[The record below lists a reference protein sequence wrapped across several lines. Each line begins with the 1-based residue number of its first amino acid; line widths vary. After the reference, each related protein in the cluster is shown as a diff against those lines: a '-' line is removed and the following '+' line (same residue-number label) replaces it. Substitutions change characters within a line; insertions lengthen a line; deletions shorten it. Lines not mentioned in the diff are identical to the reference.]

1 MYKFYWNI
9 CFDYKTTT
17 TRVLLKYR
25 VPYKYMF
32 QGSSTKI
39 HNSSK
44 KGREKV
50 YVSRP
55 NPVMISRGTTVAAL
69 PLSSLPFNSEKESW
83 LLNWIPKKPCS
94 KKSMKALFNLSTYF
108 IVKWSATK
116 SVLLIWYWLDT
127 STKTC
132 ERKQD

>member
-9 CFDYKTTT
+9 CFDYKTTI

-25 VPYKYMF
+25 LRYKYMF

-55 NPVMISRGTTVAAL
+55 NAVMISSGATVAAL
-69 PLSSLPFNSEKESW
+69 PLSSLPIQFRSW

-94 KKSMKALFNLSTYF
+94 KKFMKALFNLSKYF

-127 STKTC
+127 YAKNC